1 MNATSNTSGSS
12 SPRRGGRVLGTLL
25 RLIFVVVIGALVG
38 LGLYFGVPHLYR
50 SLVLPV
56 RENTTR
62 IAVLE
67 DRLEGQQERASENQR
82 ALQDRI
88 TGLETS
94 LAQLQGAVAT
104 QGRDQQE
111 LREEAQ
117 GLDQR
122 VDDLRL
128 ELESQDGEM
137 AELDATVQALS
148 SDLGAM
154 IGDVDERLERQVE
167 EAEGRMEGL
176 EMEVTA
182 LHARNTLLQT
192 AQSLAQV
199 RLLLLEDNHGAARDT
214 LDLAI
219 IRLDQAQVVLPGRAD
234 DLELLRERML
244 ALDVLIAERSFR
256 LRPSLEALW
265 NDVMDLAGPPAN
277 ALADAAEVPADPTD
291 PAAPAPAP
299 EP

>member
-1 MNATSNTSGSS
+1 MNATSNTSGGP
-12 SPRRGGRVLGTLL
+12 SPRQGGRFLRTLV
-25 RLIFVVVIGALVG
+25 RLILVVVIGALMGV
-38 LGLYFGVPHLYR
+38 GLYFGVPHLYR

-56 RENTTR
+56 RENTAR

-67 DRLEGQQERASENQR
+67 GRVEGQQERIAENQR
-82 ALQDRI
+82 ALQDRV
-88 TGLETS
+88 TELETN
-94 LAQLQGAVAT
+94 LAQLQGSVAT
-104 QGRDQQE
+104 QGEDQQD
-111 LREEAQ
+111 LREEIQ
-117 GLDQR
+117 GLNQR
-122 VDDLRL
+122 LDDLQA
-128 ELESQDGEM
+128 ELESQDGEI
-137 AELDATVQALS
+137 AGLDARVQALS
-148 SDLGAM
+148 SDLGQR
-154 IGDVDERLERQVE
+154 IGAVDERLEQHGE

-176 EMEVTA
+176 EMEVSA

-219 IRLDQAQVVLPGRAD
+219 IRLDQAQAVLPGQAD

-265 NDVMDLAGPPAN
+265 NDVMDLAGPPAG
-277 ALADAAEVPADPTD
+277 APADAAEVPADPTD
-291 PAAPAPAP
+291 PTPPAP